1 MVCGNQKS
9 GWILIL
15 VPALW
20 RQGSI
25 QNCSLG
31 QNYFF
36 SPWPVSKTHSL
47 YLLFWTSN
55 RGKEHRQFGVIYLL
69 LVKGRCF
76 YQKSR
81 TLA

>member
-36 SPWPVSKTHSL
+36 FSMACEQDTQFVSPLLDVKRRKRAEAVWGDISTPCQGEMFLSK
-47 YLLFWTSN
+47 
-55 RGKEHRQFGVIYLL
+55 E
-69 LVKGRCF
+69 
-76 YQKSR
+76 
-81 TLA
+81 